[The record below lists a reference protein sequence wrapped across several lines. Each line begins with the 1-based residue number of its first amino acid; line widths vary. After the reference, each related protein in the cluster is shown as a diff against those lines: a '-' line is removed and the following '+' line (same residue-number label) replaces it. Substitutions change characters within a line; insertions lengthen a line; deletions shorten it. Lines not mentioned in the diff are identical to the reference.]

1 MTLDTVII
9 DTAAGVQRLGKESL
23 PIRIGTGTDCDLR
36 LPGPGSSVVATLDQL
51 DGKAFLQPGVRGGDL
66 QINGEPL
73 LASRSLHDGDV
84 ILYYGTRVIV
94 SVASG
99 TLSLQVRLEDSA
111 YITQPPEMP
120 GKGSDGAEETIAPS
134 AFRRAAEV
142 RPAVTPRKRYN
153 WQTAVAIGI
162 ALLVG
167 ISYLLFTS
175 RSIQFDV
182 YPGAPDRL
190 EVSGG
195 WFRLPL
201 ADRLLLREG
210 SYTVHVEKAGY
221 YDVNQNL
228 DVDEAPSR
236 TVVIEMR
243 KLPGQLQVTTDPDVD
258 ALVTVDGTMVGRA
271 PYGPLELEPGRHLVT
286 VRADNY
292 LPFDYELAVPGL
304 GIFQLLD
311 AQLVPAWAEV
321 SLTSEPAGAAVLR
334 GEEQLGE
341 TPLTLRLNE
350 GSHDLTVVK
359 EGFRAWDGVIEAVA
373 NVAQDVPVIR
383 LAPANAQLQV
393 NSIPL
398 GANVSVDGRYR
409 GQSPIRL
416 ALSPDVDYEIGLSKA
431 GYGSTVRSVRL
442 QAAATQAITVDLT
455 ARAGEV
461 TINVLP
467 QDAVVYLNGQPR
479 GSGSVTLQLPS
490 APHQL
495 DVRKDGYE
503 TFSRSVTPRP
513 GYPQTVQVRL
523 LSDEEVRMRSVAT
536 TVSTSQGQV
545 MRRVEPGSFSMG
557 ASRSQQGRRANEVIV
572 PVTLTQPFYIGT
584 KEVSNAEFLRFR
596 STHDSGGDI
605 HPSLAGNNNPVTNVS
620 WADAVEYCNWLSRQE
635 GLTPVY
641 EKRFE
646 KWEVVTPLPDGYRL
660 PTEAEWT
667 WAIRY
672 QARSQATVFPWGN
685 RLPPRRDSGNYAD
698 QAAAELVPTV
708 LPGFNDGFA
717 STAPVGSFPAN
728 ALGIY
733 DGGGN
738 VAEWVQDY
746 YAVPTPGQTTAADDP
761 LGPKRGAH
769 RVIRGSSWRHAGITE
784 LRLSYREFGSNGRSD
799 VGFRLARSAL

>member
-1 MTLDTVII
+1 MTLDTVSTSGATG
-9 DTAAGVQRLGKESL
+9 DRQYGRDAL
-23 PIRIGTGTDCDLR
+23 PLRIGTGPDCELR
-36 LPGPGSSVVATLDQL
+36 LPGPGSAVIATLDQL
-51 DGKAFLQPGVRGGDL
+51 DGTAFLQPGARGSDMH
-66 QINGEPL
+66 INGEPL
-73 LASRSLHDGDV
+73 LASRGLHDGDV
-84 ILYYGTRVIV
+84 ILYYGTRILV
-94 SVASG
+94 SMAG
-99 TLSLQVRLEDSA
+99 NTLNLEVRLEDSA
-111 YITQPPEMP
+111 YVTRPPQDSSSP
-120 GKGSDGAEETIAPS
+120 ATGSEETIAPS

-142 RPAVTPRKRYN
+142 RPEAKPRKLHV
-153 WQTAVAIGI
+153 WQTAVALGV
-162 ALLVG
+162 ALLAGV
-167 ISYLLFTS
+167 SYLLFTA

-182 YPGAPDRL
+182 YPGEPDSI

-210 SYTVHVEKAGY
+210 DYTVRVQKAGY
-221 YDVNQNL
+221 YDVNQGL
-228 DVDEAPSR
+228 QVDEQPSR

-243 KLPGQLQVTTDPDVD
+243 KLPGWLQVTTDPSVD
-258 ALVTVDGTMVGRA
+258 AVVTVDRTMIGRA
-271 PYGPLELEPGRHLVT
+271 PYGPLELEPGTHLVT
-286 VRADNY
+286 VQADNY
-292 LPFDYELAVPGL
+292 LPYEYKLTVPGL
-304 GIFQLLD
+304 GLHQQLD
-311 AQLVPAWAEV
+311 VQLVPGWAEV
-321 SLTSEPAGAAVLR
+321 TIASEPSGAAVFN

-341 TPLTLRLNE
+341 TPLVLKLNE
-350 GSHDLTVVK
+350 GSHDLTVVR
-359 EGFRAWDGVIEAVA
+359 EGFRAWDGVVDAVA
-373 NVAQDVPVIR
+373 NVNEELPLIR

-398 GANVSVDGRYR
+398 GANVSVNGRYR
-409 GQSPIRL
+409 GQSPVRI
-416 ALSPDVDYEIGLSKA
+416 ALSPDVDYQIGLSKA
-431 GYGSTVRSVRL
+431 GYGSTIRSVRL
-442 QAAATQAITVDLT
+442 QAAVTEAITVDLT
-455 ARAGEV
+455 ARTGEV
-461 TINVLP
+461 TINALP
-467 QDAVVYLNGQPR
+467 EDAIVYLDGKPR

-495 DVRKDGYE
+495 EVRKEGFE
-503 TFSRSVTPRP
+503 TFSRSITPRP
-513 GYPQTVQVRL
+513 GYPQAVQVRL
-523 LSDEEVRMRSVAT
+523 LSDEEVRLRSVAT

-545 MRRVEPGSFSMG
+545 MRRVEPGSFTMG

-584 KEVSNAEFLRFR
+584 KEVTNTEFLRFR
-596 STHDSGGDI
+596 STHDSGADV
-605 HPSLAGNNNPVTNVS
+605 HASMAGNNNPVTNVS

-646 KWEVVTPLPDGYRL
+646 KWELVTPIADGYRL
-660 PTEAEWT
+660 PTEAEWS

-672 QARSQATVFPWGN
+672 QGRSEATVFPWGN

-698 QAAAELVPTV
+698 QAAKELVPSV

-746 YAVPTPGQTTAADDP
+746 YAVPTPGQTTAVEDP
-761 LGPKRGAH
+761 VGPKRGTH

-784 LRLSYREFGSNGRSD
+784 LRLSYRDFGTEGRTD

>member
-1 MTLDTVII
+1 
-9 DTAAGVQRLGKESL
+9 
-23 PIRIGTGTDCDLR
+23 
-36 LPGPGSSVVATLDQL
+36 
-51 DGKAFLQPGVRGGDL
+51 
-66 QINGEPL
+66 
-73 LASRSLHDGDV
+73 
-84 ILYYGTRVIV
+84 
-94 SVASG
+94 
-99 TLSLQVRLEDSA
+99 
-111 YITQPPEMP
+111 
-120 GKGSDGAEETIAPS
+120 
-134 AFRRAAEV
+134 
-142 RPAVTPRKRYN
+142 
-153 WQTAVAIGI
+153 
-162 ALLVG
+162 
-167 ISYLLFTS
+167 
-175 RSIQFDV
+175 
-182 YPGAPDRL
+182 
-190 EVSGG
+190 
-195 WFRLPL
+195 
-201 ADRLLLREG
+201 
-210 SYTVHVEKAGY
+210 GY
-221 YDVNQNL
+221 YDVNQSL
-228 DVDEAPSR
+228 DVDESPSR
-236 TVVIEMR
+236 TVTIEMR

-258 ALVTVDGTMVGRA
+258 AMVTVNRTMLGRA
-271 PYGPLELEPGRHLVT
+271 PYGPLELEPGKHLVT

-292 LPFDYELAVPGL
+292 LPFDYELTVPGL

-311 AQLVPAWAEV
+311 VQLVPAWADV
-321 SLTSEPAGAAVLR
+321 SITSEPSGAAVLR
-334 GEEQLGE
+334 GEEKLGE
-341 TPLTLRLNE
+341 TPLSLRLNE

-359 EGFRAWDGVIEAVA
+359 EGFSAWDGVVDAVA
-373 NVAQDVPVIR
+373 NVAQDVPLIR

-409 GQSPIRL
+409 GQSPLRL

-461 TINVLP
+461 TINALP
-467 QDAVVYLNGQPR
+467 VDAVVYLNGQPR

-490 APHQL
+490 APQQL
-495 DVRKDGYE
+495 EVRKDGYE

-513 GYPQTVQVRL
+513 GYPQTIQVRL
-523 LSDEEVRMRSVAT
+523 LSDEEVRMRSIAT

-572 PVTLTQPFYIGT
+572 PVTLTTPFYLGT
-584 KEVSNAEFLRFR
+584 KEVTNSEFLRFR

-605 HPSLAGNNNPVTNVS
+605 HASLAGNNNPVTNVS

-646 KWEVVTPLPDGYRL
+646 KWEVVTPMPDGYRL

-672 QARSQATVFPWGN
+672 QGRSEATIFPWGN

-698 QAAAELVPTV
+698 QAASELVPSV

-746 YAVPTPGQTTAADDP
+746 YAVPTPGQTTAIEDP
-761 LGPKRGAH
+761 LGPKRGAQ

-784 LRLSYREFGSNGRSD
+784 LRLSYREFGTAGRVD